1 MAINNA
7 EYACTPD
14 RNIMMSSPVEISF
27 QELLDAILDADT
39 PLHPRFLYR
48 LSDLEP
54 SDLARLAQTWP
65 QVPLWRRQAMLEDLE
80 QLGEADLLLSFETV
94 GRLALVDK
102 DPQVRALAVRILW
115 EFECQDLI
123 PNYLKLVA
131 EDDDEE
137 VRAVAATA
145 LGSFVYRGEL
155 DELPT
160 VMLREI
166 EDRLLWV
173 IGHDRAPEVRRR
185 ALEALSFSSRSEV
198 PHLIET
204 AFQTGEKEWMV
215 TALFAM
221 GRSVDKRWEGLVLN
235 MLHDRTPALRA
246 EATRASGELELSKA
260 TPRLI
265 ELAEDGDKEVRAA
278 AIWSLSQIGG
288 RGVRASLEHL
298 WEQASAED
306 ELNLLQDALDNLTFT
321 EDVAP
326 FTIFDLPEDAGDEAE
341 ALLMA
346 EIETDDAYLA
356 FTASDFDEAEDLESD
371 LDALQY
377 DFDVEDDLNI
387 VDVNIVDAFY
397 GLLDDD
403 EDDGEDVDIEAAFFD
418 QLEDDEEQT
427 DFPDDEI
434 I

>member
-7 EYACTPD
+7 EFTCTPD
-14 RNIMMSSPVEISF
+14 RNLMMSSPVEIPF

-54 SDLARLAQTWP
+54 SDQVRLAQTWP
-65 QVPLWRRQAMLEDLE
+65 QVPLWRRKAMLEDLE
-80 QLGEADLLLSFETV
+80 QLGDADLLLSFEAV
-94 GRLALVDK
+94 GRLAILDE
-102 DPQVRALAVRILW
+102 DPQVRTQAVRILW
-115 EFECQDLI
+115 EFECQDLV
-123 PNYLKLVA
+123 PNYLQLVE

-155 DELPT
+155 EELPSE
-160 VMLREI
+160 MLRDI

-173 IGHDRAPEVRRR
+173 IGHDRAPLVRRR
-185 ALEALSFSSRSEV
+185 ALESLSFSSRSEV

-221 GRSVDKRWEGLVLN
+221 GRTVDQRWEGIVLK
-235 MLHDRTPALRA
+235 MLHDRTPSLRA
-246 EATRASGELELSKA
+246 EAARASGELELSKA

-288 RGVRASLEHL
+288 RGVRARLEHL
-298 WEQASAED
+298 WEQASTED
-306 ELNLLQDALDNLTFT
+306 ELELLQDALDNLAFT

-356 FTASDFDEAEDLESD
+356 FAAGDFDEEEDLEGYLDIVYD
-371 LDALQY
+371 LD
-377 DFDVEDDLNI
+377 DEEDLLGI
-387 VDVNIVDAFY
+387 
-397 GLLDDD
+397 LDDD
-403 EDDGEDVDIEAAFFD
+403 EDDGEDVDIEAAFFE
-418 QLEDDEEQT
+418 QLEDDEEQAG
-427 DFPDDEI
+427 FPDDDI